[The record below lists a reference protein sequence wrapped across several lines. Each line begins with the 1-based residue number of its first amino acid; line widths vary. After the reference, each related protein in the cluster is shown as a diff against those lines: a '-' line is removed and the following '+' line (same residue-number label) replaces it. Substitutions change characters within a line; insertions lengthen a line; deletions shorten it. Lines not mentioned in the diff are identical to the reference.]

1 MSVRDL
7 IAAAFNKDAA
17 SFEDTLNVVMQ
28 EKMAAAVQARFSP
41 AVYEEE
47 VDLSE
52 AKGLHDYDWPKSG
65 MDRDATLG
73 DHAHDAIHHGMHAR
87 DAIDHIYSAADDHGK
102 KWINKHHD
110 DLLKTFKSHG
120 LKSESQFDEED
131 ELEEEI
137 KDGDKVSWHDPN
149 VGKNVTGVVTMASG
163 MKRKGIKHAQVRI
176 DNSHGTTTKVPHSQ
190 LKKIDE
196 EVEQIDE
203 LSKKTLVSYIKKAS
217 DNKGMHDRT
226 VGRTFD
232 KASREKSVNRA
243 IGIRN
248 AADRLAKEDVDLSEA
263 VGMKDG
269 YYVTNQRTSEITH
282 DKPFADSKSAI
293 SHANKGENK
302 TGYVHRVHKVKNGK
316 IDKQWEYNGGHM
328 DGGWEHFSDFKGDDA
343 RGHFRNIPKHFIH
356 SNE

>member
-102 KWINKHHD
+102 KWVNKHHD

-131 ELEEEI
+131 WDEEDELEEALKIGSKVRIHAPGKDYHGKIGHVGEI
-137 KDGDKVSWHDPN
+137 RKRTYG
-149 VGKNVTGVVTMASG
+149 TMAPSYTVDYREPG
-163 MKRKGIKHAQVRI
+163 EDHNRSVSLSREKIKLH
-176 DNSHGTTTKVPHSQ
+176 K
-190 LKKIDE
+190 E
-196 EVEQIDE
+196 EVDQIDE
-203 LSKKTLVSYIKKAS
+203 ISGAKLGTYMIKARK
-217 DNKGMHDRT
+217 
-226 VGRTFD
+226 
-232 KASREKSVNRA
+232 
-243 IGIRN
+243 
-248 AADRLAKEDVDLSEA
+248 SEA
-263 VGMKDG
+263 ELDKKRDDS
-269 YYVTNQRTSEITH
+269 Y
-282 DKPFADSKSAI
+282 DKPNTPENKAERKAI
-293 SHANKGENK
+293 SRTLNKRRWGHSKALDKLTGSSFAKVHATEK
-302 TGYVHRVHKVKNGK
+302 
-316 IDKQWEYNGGHM
+316 
-328 DGGWEHFSDFKGDDA
+328 
-343 RGHFRNIPKHFIH
+343 
-356 SNE
+356 

>member
-102 KWINKHHD
+102 KWVNKHHD

-131 ELEEEI
+131 WDEEDELEEEI
-137 KDGDKVSWHDPN
+137 DLEEALKIGSKVRIHAPGKDYHGKIGH
-149 VGKNVTGVVTMASG
+149 VGEIRKRTYGTMAPSYTVDYREPG
-163 MKRKGIKHAQVRI
+163 EDYNRSVSLSREKIKLH
-176 DNSHGTTTKVPHSQ
+176 K
-190 LKKIDE
+190 E
-196 EVEQIDE
+196 EVDQIDE
-203 LSKKTLVSYIKKAS
+203 ISGAKLGTYLIKARK
-217 DNKGMHDRT
+217 
-226 VGRTFD
+226 
-232 KASREKSVNRA
+232 
-243 IGIRN
+243 
-248 AADRLAKEDVDLSEA
+248 SEA
-263 VGMKDG
+263 ELDKKRDDS
-269 YYVTNQRTSEITH
+269 Y
-282 DKPFADSKSAI
+282 DKPNTPENKAERKAI
-293 SHANKGENK
+293 SRTLNKRRWGHGKALDKLTGSSFAKVHATEK
-302 TGYVHRVHKVKNGK
+302 
-316 IDKQWEYNGGHM
+316 
-328 DGGWEHFSDFKGDDA
+328 
-343 RGHFRNIPKHFIH
+343 
-356 SNE
+356 

>member
-102 KWINKHHD
+102 KWVNKHHD

-190 LKKIDE
+190 LKKISE
-196 EVEQIDE
+196 EVDLEEEIDLEEALKIGSKVRIHAPGKDYHGKIGHVGEIRKRTYGTMAPSYTVDYREPGEDYNRSVSLSREKIKLHKEEVDQIDE
-203 LSKKTLVSYIKKAS
+203 ISGAKLGTYLIKARK
-217 DNKGMHDRT
+217 
-226 VGRTFD
+226 
-232 KASREKSVNRA
+232 
-243 IGIRN
+243 
-248 AADRLAKEDVDLSEA
+248 SEA
-263 VGMKDG
+263 ELDKKRDDS
-269 YYVTNQRTSEITH
+269 Y
-282 DKPFADSKSAI
+282 DKPNTPENKAERKAI
-293 SHANKGENK
+293 SRTLNKRRWGHGKALDKLTGSSFAKVHATEK
-302 TGYVHRVHKVKNGK
+302 
-316 IDKQWEYNGGHM
+316 
-328 DGGWEHFSDFKGDDA
+328 
-343 RGHFRNIPKHFIH
+343 
-356 SNE
+356 

>member
-102 KWINKHHD
+102 KWVNKHHD

-120 LKSESQFDEED
+120 LKSESRFDEEDEDEED
-131 ELEEEI
+131 ELEEALKI
-137 KDGDKVSWHDPN
+137 GSK
-149 VGKNVTGVVTMASG
+149 
-163 MKRKGIKHAQVRI
+163 VRI
-176 DNSHGTTTKVPHSQ
+176 HAPGKDYHG
-190 LKKIDE
+190 KIGHVGEIRKRTYGTMTPSYTVDYREPGDDYNRSVSLSREKIKLHKE
-196 EVEQIDE
+196 ETEQIDE
-203 LSKKTLVSYIKKAS
+203 ISGAKLGTYLIKARK
-217 DNKGMHDRT
+217 
-226 VGRTFD
+226 
-232 KASREKSVNRA
+232 
-243 IGIRN
+243 
-248 AADRLAKEDVDLSEA
+248 SEA
-263 VGMKDG
+263 ELDKKRDDS
-269 YYVTNQRTSEITH
+269 Y
-282 DKPFADSKSAI
+282 DKPNTPENKAERKAI
-293 SHANKGENK
+293 SRTLNKRRWGHGKALDKLTGSSFAKVHATEK
-302 TGYVHRVHKVKNGK
+302 
-316 IDKQWEYNGGHM
+316 
-328 DGGWEHFSDFKGDDA
+328 
-343 RGHFRNIPKHFIH
+343 
-356 SNE
+356 